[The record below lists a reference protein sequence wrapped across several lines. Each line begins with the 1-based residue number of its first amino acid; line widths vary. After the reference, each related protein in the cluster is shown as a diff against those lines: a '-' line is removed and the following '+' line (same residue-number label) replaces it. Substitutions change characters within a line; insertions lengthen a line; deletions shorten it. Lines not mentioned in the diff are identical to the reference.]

1 MNTVSKPNKIRD
13 WGDIAVTAI
22 SLLLGLFFL
31 YHSFSIDESL
41 SGDGVGPRLVPQIIA
56 TLLIV
61 FSVGLLTTS
70 LRGQSEQPP
79 HHSASEALED
89 VADEIQHAN
98 EAESGFDE
106 EQQPAEDTSLSVR
119 LLPLQILVISL
130 LYVAMFQWFGY
141 LMATLLCAV
150 PIYASFGNRNR
161 VSLLVVPLV
170 AIGIFYSLFFGVMG
184 LFDLPGT
191 LVDTTQFFRW

>member
-41 SGDGVGPRLVPQIIA
+41 SGDGVGQRLVPQIIA

-61 FSVGLLTTS
+61 FSVSLLTTS

-89 VADEIQHAN
+89 VADEIRALLERQGLN
-98 EAESGFDE
+98 
-106 EQQPAEDTSLSVR
+106 LSKGIVVYCQTHHR
-119 LLPLQILVISL
+119 SAHTYIALKSIGLTQIK
-130 LYVAMFQWFGY
+130 GY
-141 LMATLLCAV
+141 PGAWSEWGNAVGV
-150 PIYASFGNRNR
+150 PIER
-161 VSLLVVPLV
+161 
-170 AIGIFYSLFFGVMG
+170 
-184 LFDLPGT
+184 
-191 LVDTTQFFRW
+191 